1 MRRKSDKEGGKIM
14 PKVGDKYI
22 IEIDEVIQIRK
33 KESFGFLYRVKG
45 FNSLVF
51 DSAGIGKLE
60 KLDDNFLDDLENTAY
75 NRGLND
81 AWKAVK
87 QVIDFS
93 LYELSQRF
101 GRALNGMFWSDELKY
116 IFSNNTPIETLE
128 KLRTY
133 EAEKKAEE
141 EIKVGDEV
149 ETDYTGNVI
158 IAGKPKDGWYVTIA
172 KNFARYS
179 IHESHIIKKTGRH
192 FPQVAELLD
201 AMEEGG
207 NTNA

>member
-1 MRRKSDKEGGKIM
+1 M

-22 IEIDEVIQIRK
+22 VEIEEVIQKRE

-51 DSAGIGKLE
+51 DNVGIGKLE

-93 LYELSQRF
+93 PYELSQRF

-116 IFSNNTPIETLE
+116 IFSNNTPTEALE

-133 EAEKKAEE
+133 EAKKKAEE
-141 EIKVGDEV
+141 EVKVGDEV
-149 ETDYTGNVI
+149 ETDYNGNGI
-158 IAGKPKDGWYVTIA
+158 IAQDLNDGWYAIML
-172 KNFARYS
+172 KGLYRSS
-179 IHESHIIKKTGRH
+179 IHKSHIIKKTGRH

-201 AMEEGG
+201 AMKEDGE
-207 NTNA
+207 T